1 MLLAHTFVLENNPKI
16 NFKLIIMKTK
26 NLILALATLI
36 SSITIAIAQDG
47 KQLFKTNCA
56 SCHTVGKGKL
66 VGPDLKDVQS
76 RHEKQWIQKWVKS
89 SQTLVK
95 AGDAQA
101 VKLFNDNN
109 KIPMPDLTISE
120 DQINSIIGF
129 IVTKSTELSSAKT
142 EIVPSPSSAA
152 NNLSS
157 PVVSSGEKK
166 QTGSL
171 LNLFSFT
178 EYLLMGLL
186 CLLLLVIWILSNTI
200 KSLAVQLSDKIDMG
214 IN

>member
-1 MLLAHTFVLENNPKI
+1 M
-16 NFKLIIMKTK
+16 
-26 NLILALATLI
+26 
-36 SSITIAIAQDG
+36 
-47 KQLFKTNCA
+47 
-56 SCHTVGKGKL
+56 
-66 VGPDLKDVQS
+66 KDVQS

-109 KIPMPDLTISE
+109 KIPMPDLAISE

-166 QTGSL
+166 QTVSL

-186 CLLLLVIWILSNTI
+186 CLLLFVIWILSNTI
-200 KSLAVQLSDKIDMG
+200 KSLAVQLSDKIDIG

>member
-47 KQLFKTNCA
+47 EQLFKTNCA
-56 SCHTVGKGKL
+56 SCHTVGQGKL

-166 QTGSL
+166 Q
-171 LNLFSFT
+171 
-178 EYLLMGLL
+178 
-186 CLLLLVIWILSNTI
+186 
-200 KSLAVQLSDKIDMG
+200 
-214 IN
+214 